1 MSVSTPTLI
10 PRPQLF
16 PRLLPTPP
24 HPPQTYPLP
33 KSHSFPANS
42 ASLWTSEGQ
51 STSNAGEDSTS
62 NSGRSLVGI
71 HGHLN
76 AKRNLQ
82 REMDDLSEE
91 ENELDELSLAIHQR
105 GFSFLVPIGKTLTV
119 SEEKNDADEDESEDS
134 VSAAS
139 ASGGPPS
146 VLEDDGDGE
155 NDLDASMEDMDDSMN
170 NEDDEDDEDNDG
182 MDDEED
188 LDDG

>member
-1 MSVSTPTLI
+1 MGAGAVEGEVAARRAISSFLTNKNWCVVLQSRNCRNCSLHVILVFGFDGGDKQRVFPLWLVVHTYLTLYHAMSVSTPTLI

-42 ASLWTSEGQ
+42 ASLWTSGGQ
-51 STSNAGEDSTS
+51 SNAGGDLTS
-62 NSGRSLVGI
+62 SSGRSSVGI

-91 ENELDELSLAIHQR
+91 ENELDELVS
-105 GFSFLVPIGKTLTV
+105 FSFEFALLLG
-119 SEEKNDADEDESEDS
+119 SELYFCCA
-134 VSAAS
+134 
-139 ASGGPPS
+139 
-146 VLEDDGDGE
+146 L
-155 NDLDASMEDMDDSMN
+155 
-170 NEDDEDDEDNDG
+170 
-182 MDDEED
+182 
-188 LDDG
+188 